1 MRKYLFSLLIL
12 TTIAVAQDE
21 PFFPKPAYFKRHF
34 GTVSNKVELQ
44 NPVRLADF
52 TAGDKLELSLK
63 NYLDL
68 VIANNPDI
76 TVQKLT
82 IIEPQVN
89 AIQRAFGIFDP
100 AVLAR
105 FNSTRQQTPA
115 TNALTGATTL
125 NQLNQPLSL
134 NYVQLLPTG
143 TSYSV
148 GFADTKLSTNSSF
161 ATFNPSY
168 SSNLNFNITQ
178 PLLRGRGGYF
188 TRLPITIAR
197 SRLKSSQYLFED
209 QMIQIVA
216 NAELAYWNVVEAREN
231 LRVQEKALELA
242 DTALKRSN
250 RELEL
255 GAISSLEIFQPQ
267 ANFATAQISVTQ
279 ARYRLQQAGGAL
291 RRQMGA
297 DQDPKFRETPIVL
310 TESITPPAPVS
321 YDKEQ
326 LIDKAMARRPDLK
339 AIHES
344 MSGDDLLIAQT
355 NNQLLPDLSLTAQ
368 YGSFGQGGN
377 FYSRQNIFFGD
388 GTSSSVVSV
397 LPGGPTDAL
406 GQLFGFGFP
415 TYGFG
420 LTLRLPIK
428 DRVASANLADAMVNK
443 KIDAFRL
450 KQASLN
456 TRLQI
461 LQAISQVD
469 NSQASVE
476 LAKVARDLAQKRV
489 DAEQKRYELGTTTIF
504 FVLAAQGD
512 FTTAESNLVRE
523 TINYRRNLIN
533 LMQRTGELLD
543 ERGITVQ

>member
-1 MRKYLFSLLIL
+1 
-12 TTIAVAQDE
+12 
-21 PFFPKPAYFKRHF
+21 
-34 GTVSNKVELQ
+34 
-44 NPVRLADF
+44 
-52 TAGDKLELSLK
+52 LK

-279 ARYRLQQAGGAL
+279 ARYRLQQAEDAL

>member
-279 ARYRLQQAGGAL
+279 ARYRLQQAEDAL